1 MPTRRRHYQQDTTRF
16 YAGSF
21 EESTPLVA
29 PQGQQQQQYKN
40 PLFGGA
46 VAPTVSGKES
56 FGGSAVE
63 ESTILIGDYTQQSNQ
78 SNNGQQYNFS
88 NNNSSVI
95 DPDDKYR
102 KANRQWNFR
111 SISTRLQASSGQAI
125 RNFIQQP
132 LSAAA
137 AVVTGNHPAQDNS
150 GYTQLSPYTNT
161 PQIQAVEDVEEEEPI
176 FEKEEIFIMASRDR
190 TGEFNNAIRSLQSR
204 NITRAVNI
212 RDPRKA
218 KEVQS
223 YSEFMMV
230 AKYIGKNIASA
241 YAKLEKLT
249 LLAKK
254 KSLFDDRPQEIQELT
269 YIIKGD
275 LNALNQQIARL
286 QEISKDQRRTSSGK
300 HLQLHSS
307 NMVYALQSK
316 LASMGTDFK
325 QILEVRTE
333 NLKQQKARR
342 DQFGQ
347 APIAA
352 STVRSSTAKQGSLLL
367 SEENT
372 AVSIDMATSDT
383 TPLLGAVGGGGT
395 GMQTQQQIALY
406 DDSDSYVQQR
416 AETMQNIEST
426 IVELGGIFQ
435 QLAHMVKEQEETVER
450 IDTNIQDAELNIES
464 AHGEILKYFQ
474 TVSKNRWLMIKI
486 FAVLIFF
493 FIFFVVFLT

>member
-1 MPTRRRHYQQDTTRF
+1 MPTRRRHYQPDTTKF
-16 YAGSF
+16 DAGSYV
-21 EESTPLVA
+21 ETTPLVA
-29 PQGQQQQQYKN
+29 PQGQQQQQQQQYKN

-46 VAPTVSGKES
+46 VAPTVSGNDS
-56 FGGSAVE
+56 FGGSGVL
-63 ESTILIGDYTQQSNQ
+63 ESTILIGDYAQPNT
-78 SNNGQQYNFS
+78 NGQQYNFS
-88 NNNSSVI
+88 NNNNSAV
-95 DPDDKYR
+95 DPDDKYT
-102 KANRQWNFR
+102 KASRQWNLR

-137 AVVTGNHPAQDNS
+137 AVVTGNHHSQDYS
-150 GYTQLSPYTNT
+150 GYNQISPYANT
-161 PQIQAVEDVEEEEPI
+161 PQNVEEIEEEDL

-249 LLAKK
+249 M
-254 KSLFDDRPQEIQELT
+254 R
-269 YIIKGD
+269 D

-347 APIAA
+347 SPIAA

-372 AVSIDMATSDT
+372 AVSIDMAASDT
-383 TPLLGAVGGGGT
+383 TPLLGAVGGSGI
-395 GMQTQQQIALY
+395 QTQQQIALY

-450 IDTNIQDAELNIES
+450 IDTNIQDAELNIEA
-464 AHGEILKYFQ
+464 AHSEILKYFQ
-474 TVSKNRWLMIKI
+474 SVSKNRWLMIKI